1 MCNNSLE
8 IGLDFEDRMNE
19 LATQFAQAA
28 DGAPYVVYAILDPTK
43 TDPRSRYQALPFYV
57 GETKNPHGRAIDHI
71 RRALAQRD
79 KYQSARSEIYRL
91 MLANQLPRFIVLERC
106 STRAQ
111 SLEAELRWSQQ
122 LLKWNYSLSNCLP
135 GQSRI
140 ISKLHYERLIA
151 NRLWKLTM
159 AEAHAAGINI
169 TESCPSGCYRKVVE
183 LSACAAFE
191 NSGRK
196 LASLKETI
204 SACSGCQSEPTIV
217 IAEQNGSQ
225 TSWKRPSHI
234 TIDLP
239 RLLSPH
245 RQ

>member
-1 MCNNSLE
+1 MCTSFLK
-8 IGLDFEDRMNE
+8 IGHDFQERIIE
-19 LATQFAQAA
+19 VATQFAKAA

-57 GETKNPHGRAIDHI
+57 GETKNPHGRAIDHV
-71 RRALAQRD
+71 RRALAKEDR
-79 KYQSARSEIYRL
+79 YQSAKSEIYHII
-91 MLANQLPRFIVLERC
+91 LANQLPRFIVLERC

-122 LLKWNYSLSNCLP
+122 LLKWSYSLSNCLP

-159 AEAHAAGINI
+159 AEALAAGITI
-169 TESCPSGCYRKVVE
+169 IESCPSGCYRKVME
-183 LSACAAFE
+183 LSACAASQ

-204 SACSGCQSEPTIV
+204 AVCSGCQSEPTIV

-225 TSWKRPSHI
+225 TSWKRPSHN
-234 TIDLP
+234 TMDLP
-239 RLLSPH
+239 RLRSPH